1 MEKREQPK
9 LSQPKIPEMKPH
21 KPNGRL
27 PASQQEVSEEQA
39 HPLSEAFPKEEE
51 IEEKPRHPGSEHR
64 EGSLR
69 RNWRWTAAV
78 FLLLSIFLSW
88 LFIRSPHHAQLDSQE
103 KRGRQIYFEGTS
115 PGGGEIKAYIGQAQ
129 VGLPGSAATCGSC
142 HGPDGRGRPEAG
154 VIPSDITWDHL
165 MKRYG
170 HTHLNGRKHPAF
182 TEASLKKCIL
192 TGYDPGGNRLDVS
205 MPTYS
210 MSTED
215 INALTAYM
223 RRLQSDLD
231 PGITET
237 SVRIGTIVPTEGKMV
252 QIGRGVLEVTAAYFE
267 EINSR
272 GGIYN
277 RRLELVK
284 SSFDNT
290 KDSALSN
297 ITRLVEEGDVFAM
310 TGAVIAGADREVA
323 QLVES
328 KKIPLIGPLTLF
340 SSDPF
345 SLNEYTFY
353 LFSGL
358 NEQAR
363 ALVNF
368 AAQHLKLDRLRIAV
382 LGSDY
387 IHERDVKVAIE
398 EQSRAHGWTSA
409 ASVYFSGDS
418 SQASAMARNL
428 KEARTDALFC
438 LGFGGLQVL
447 LEEAERINWRPYVF
461 MLGAHAKEEMF
472 LLPPGFQKKI
482 YLSYPILPSDQAP
495 FGIPEFRTLLEK
507 HRISTRYWSSQVSAL
522 VAAKILVEGLK
533 GAGRDLSREKF
544 IRSLEQLY
552 QFQTGLTP
560 PITFGP
566 NRRIGALGAYV
577 VTIDFERKTFVPV
590 GGWIPVS
597 AM

>member
-1 MEKREQPK
+1 MRPLSEIPPENAREGSALHPA
-9 LSQPKIPEMKPH
+9 SDPGG
-21 KPNGRL
+21 GRL
-27 PASQQEVSEEQA
+27 P
-39 HPLSEAFPKEEE
+39 H
-51 IEEKPRHPGSEHR
+51 
-64 EGSLR
+64 LR
-69 RNWRWTAAV
+69 WGWALLILLLPAA
-78 FLLLSIFLSW
+78 FLLW
-88 LFIRSPHHAQLDSQE
+88 LFIRPPHHAQLDPQE
-103 KRGRQIYFEGTS
+103 KRGRQLYFEGTS

-129 VGLPGSAATCGSC
+129 AELPGSAATCGSC
-142 HGPDGRGRPEAG
+142 HGPDGRGRAEAG

-192 TGYDPGGNRLDVS
+192 TGYDPGGNRLDAS

-223 RRLQSDLD
+223 KRLQSDLD

-237 SVRIGTIVPTEGKMV
+237 SVRIGTIVPSEGHMGE
-252 QIGRGVLEVTAAYFE
+252 IGRGVLEVTAAYFE
-267 EINSR
+267 DINAR

-297 ITRLVEEGDVFAM
+297 ITRLVAEEDVFAV

-323 QLVES
+323 QLMEN
-328 KKIPLIGPLTLF
+328 KRIPLIGPITLF

-345 SLNEYTFY
+345 SLNEFTFY

-358 NEQAR
+358 NEQVR

-368 AAQHLKLDRLRIAV
+368 AAQHLRLDKPRLAV
-382 LGSDY
+382 LGSNS
-387 IHERDVKVAIE
+387 IHVRDIDAAIE
-398 EQSRAHGWTSA
+398 EQSKAHGWTTA
-409 ASVYFSGDS
+409 PGVYFSGDS
-418 SQASAMARNL
+418 SQASAIAAKL
-428 KEARTDALFC
+428 KEDGVEALFY
-438 LGFGGLQVL
+438 LGFTGLKVL
-447 LEEAERINWRPYVF
+447 LEEAEKVNWRPYVF
-461 MLGAHAKEEMF
+461 MPGAQVKEEMF
-472 LLPPGFQKKI
+472 QIPPAFQKMI

-495 FGIPEFRTLLEK
+495 FGISEFQTLLEK
-507 HRISTRYWSSQVSAL
+507 HKISTRHWTSQVSAL

-544 IRSLEQLY
+544 IRSLERLY

-566 NRRIGALGAYV
+566 NRRIGAMGSHV
-577 VTIDFERKTFVPV
+577 VTIDLDRKNFVPV
-590 GGWIPVS
+590 GGWVAVS
-597 AM
+597 GM